1 MSGPTCSY
9 LSTRTRIGAT
19 VPGMRPLL
27 LALLLFL
34 LASPAGATSASGLVE
49 NYGLA
54 GVGSDGASWS
64 SAELDILEAT
74 LASLSPEE
82 REAIRG
88 VRFVRSGR
96 SPRIRESGLFQWDGA
111 GRTIFLYS
119 RAFSN
124 RGDAPNWTVVHE
136 VGHAIAFAPFLKE
149 QKTQQRTIEGY
160 NAAVLRYNQRIKDYN
175 AAATRFNRTRRP
187 ADRRV
192 VEALLPK
199 IEEAAETLQR
209 LKRQALRA
217 KRRLRVLKRAINSR
231 HPRDGVLADY
241 RRVLGPRK
249 APTAY
254 GRSHIRESFA
264 DALAMYHCEP
274 QRLKDVLPEL
284 YAWFAAGGHVVEL
297 YEDCCH
303 DGRPNRGND

>member
-1 MSGPTCSY
+1 
-9 LSTRTRIGAT
+9 
-19 VPGMRPLL
+19 MRPLL
-27 LALLLFL
+27 LALLLLL

-49 NYGLA
+49 TYGLA
-54 GVGSDGASWS
+54 GVSSDGASWS
-64 SAELDILEAT
+64 SAELDILDAT
-74 LASLSPEE
+74 LASLSREE
-82 REAIRG
+82 REAVRG

-96 SPRIRESGLFQWDGA
+96 SPRIRESGLFQWDGE

-119 RAFSN
+119 RAFSS
-124 RGDAPNWTVVHE
+124 RRSVPNWTVVHE
-136 VGHAIAFAPFLKE
+136 VGHAIAFAPFLRE
-149 QKTQQRTIEGY
+149 QRTQQRTIEDY

-175 AAATRFNRTRRP
+175 AAATRFNRTQRP

-192 VEALLPK
+192 VDALLPK
-199 IEEAAETLQR
+199 IEEAGETLRR

-217 KRRLRVLKRAINSR
+217 KRRLRALKRVINAR
-231 HPRDGVLADY
+231 RPRDGVLADY

-274 QRLKDVLPEL
+274 QRLKEALPEV
-284 YAWFAAGGHVVEL
+284 YAWFAAGGHVAEL
-297 YEDCCH
+297 
-303 DGRPNRGND
+303 